1 MATPMNLLFRKTCE
15 KDDIKCKATAFIA
28 LTGGASALVAYIVL
42 FLRNYLTDF
51 DNPFMDLGRLL
62 IIAIVY
68 FGAYL
73 IFQLNYKTLAKLILI
88 YSALFTLLYF
98 PVFFNYDGYD
108 LYVLYPIF
116 IFLLGAFAQLI
127 FYFQKEIVYYF
138 IVMLSL
144 ILALVFT
151 DDIYYL
157 SFQTIDLREDWGRD
171 YFVIELAYFIVFFT
185 ISGILYFVLRKYREA
200 QSLQLRLSRKMIKK
214 NHLIIQKNTAL
225 STKNTELKDL
235 KTELDQQN
243 EELQAYIEEV
253 SSQRDQIA
261 SRNQEII
268 QSITYAQKIQS
279 ALIPKGKNIYSFF
292 DDFFVLN
299 KPKDILS
306 GDFLWTTQYEGKIIV
321 AVADC
326 TGHGVP
332 AALLSVLG
340 ISALNEI
347 VLAHQNLHPNQIL
360 NYLREKVVVAL
371 SQSDGDELTKD
382 GMDISLLMFDK
393 QTLMLEYAGAYN
405 PLVIIRDNQ
414 IISFDGDRMPVGV
427 FEAEKQFSNH
437 EIQVQKEDLIYLF
450 SDGYVDQFGGAKNK
464 KMKRKHFKELL
475 VKVYTLPLPAQKERF
490 AMFFSEW
497 KGNEEQVDD
506 VLILGL
512 KV

>member
-1 MATPMNLLFRKTCE
+1 MNILFKQSCE
-15 KDDIKCKATAFIA
+15 KVDIKCKATVFIA
-28 LTGGASALVAYIVL
+28 LSGGAIALLAFIVL

-51 DNPFMDLGRLL
+51 DSPFMDVGRLL
-62 IIAIVY
+62 VISIAYFVAFILFQFGFRVVAKLAIV
-68 FGAYL
+68 
-73 IFQLNYKTLAKLILI
+73 

-116 IFLLGAFAQLI
+116 ILLIGAFTNII
-127 FYFQKEIVYYF
+127 FYFQKEMVYY
-138 IVMLSL
+138 IVVMLSL
-144 ILALVFT
+144 VLALIFT

-157 SFQTIDLREDWGRD
+157 SFQTIDLREEWGRD
-171 YFVIELAYFIVFFT
+171 YFVIELAYFFVFFAV
-185 ISGILYFVLRKYREA
+185 SGIMYFVLRKYKEA
-200 QSLQLRLSRKMIKK
+200 QSLQMRLSRKMIKK
-214 NHLIIQKNTAL
+214 NHLIIQKNTSL

-235 KTELDQQN
+235 KIELDQQN

-279 ALIPKGKNIYSFF
+279 ALIPKGKNIYNFF

-306 GDFLWTTQYEGKIIV
+306 GDFLWTSQYEGKIIV

-393 QTLMLEYAGAYN
+393 HTLMLEYAGAYN

-414 IISFDGDRMPVGV
+414 IISFDGDRMPVGIC
-427 FEAEKQFSNH
+427 EAEKQFSNH

-450 SDGYVDQFGGAKNK
+450 SDGYVDQFGGSNNK

-475 VKVYTLPLPAQKERF
+475 VKVYKLPLPAQKERF
-490 AMFFSEW
+490 AMYFSEW